1 MSRLARV
8 HNCEFQIIIY
18 TLLPTQMFPCLPA
31 RATFVADTNFE
42 SGTQKMFLILFR
54 NILYLQQMFP
64 SLRSP
69 RNIMGNNVSA
79 TMCPRLPGLLRS
91 SENCTIAVAGRS
103 GKINQRQCSTPGLAI
118 GWFFRFCFRLRQP
131 SFQDH
136 KRRSRKQNRKKG
148 QRSDYSDSAY
158 DSDFR
163 FSLGHKLF
171 YDSDSVAASENQP

>member
-1 MSRLARV
+1 
-8 HNCEFQIIIY
+8 
-18 TLLPTQMFPCLPA
+18 MFPC
-31 RATFVADTNFE
+31 
-42 SGTQKMFLILFR
+42 
-54 NILYLQQMFP
+54 
-64 SLRSP
+64 LRSP

-148 QRSDYSDSAY
+148 KRSDYSDSAY

-163 FSLGHKLF
+163 FSLGHKVRLRRWWKPALSCNPSAKLNGNTKNVSYVLRVYFWCYEVHKILKCLF
-171 YDSDSVAASENQP
+171 SRF